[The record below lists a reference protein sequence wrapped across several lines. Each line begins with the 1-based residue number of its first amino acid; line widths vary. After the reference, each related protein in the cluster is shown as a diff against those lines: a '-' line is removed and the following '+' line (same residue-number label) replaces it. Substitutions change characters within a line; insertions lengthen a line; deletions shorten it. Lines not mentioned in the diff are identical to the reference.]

1 MNTDIEKYINSRIEE
16 FEKEMNKKR
25 EEFKQNINEEVAQM
39 TKPKTIWDLDIEDGE
54 EYYHLYGDSV
64 VAKLS
69 FGNHYDERA
78 REVGNAFLTK
88 EEAEFE
94 AERRRIEAIMKKYS
108 RPFKYEEENWYIGYS
123 HKVGKIVIEA
133 HYTLVDRNP
142 HFETKEMAQKVIDE
156 IGKSRLKKY
165 WFKIKD
171 DE

>member
-1 MNTDIEKYINSRIEE
+1 MMTKTDIERIVDERLVEMRKQMIEE
-16 FEKEMNKKR
+16 LQGQVESEDR
-25 EEFKQNINEEVAQM
+25 L
-39 TKPKTIWDLDIEDGE
+39 KTIWDLNIEDGE
-54 EYYHLYGDSV
+54 TYYRLFGDGDIDRLV
-64 VAKLS
+64 FNAD
-69 FGNHYDERA
+69 NDERA
-78 REVGNAFLTK
+78 RVIGNAFLTF

-94 AERRRIEAIMKKYS
+94 KERRKIEAIMKKYS